1 MTLSSTSSQRI
12 LFNNIEKL
20 SDSIDDEARDFCD
33 CDSCDCRRDCD
44 DEIRDEIFDDREKDA
59 SIMIR
64 MREKSHLRIRRSSNV
79 DDRMI
84 QESD

>member
-44 DEIRDEIFDDREKDA
+44 DETRNEVLDDREKKA
-59 SIMIR
+59 SIIVRKKNLICEFDDLQTKMI
-64 MREKSHLRIRRSSNV
+64 V
-79 DDRMI
+79 
-84 QESD
+84 